1 MQEELKNLAN
11 HKSALKRARQS
22 KIRKVRNQ
30 AYKTKAK
37 KAVKAVRA
45 AVAANSEGQAKESLR
60 EAVATLQRTVSKG
73 VIHKNA
79 ASRKISRLTRQ
90 VNRLPSA

>member
-1 MQEELKNLAN
+1 LAN

-37 KAVKAVRA
+37 KAVKAVRT
-45 AVAANSEGQAKESLR
+45 AVAGDSEDQAQESLR
-60 EAVATLQRTVSKG
+60 EAVATLQRTVSRG
-73 VIHKNA
+73 VTHKNA
-79 ASRKISRLTRQ
+79 ASRKVSRLTRL
-90 VNRLPSA
+90 VNQLPST

>member
-1 MQEELKNLAN
+1 LAN

-30 AYKTKAK
+30 AYRTKAK
-37 KAVKAVRA
+37 KAVKALRT
-45 AVAANSEGQAKESLR
+45 AVADNSEDQAKENLR

-73 VIHKNA
+73 VIHRNA
-79 ASRKISRLTRQ
+79 ASRKISRLARL
-90 VNRLPSA
+90 VNQPPSA

>member
-1 MQEELKNLAN
+1 MAN

-45 AVAANSEGQAKESLR
+45 AVADNAEEQAQQRLR
-60 EAVATLQRTVSKG
+60 EAVASLQRTVSKG
-73 VIHKNA
+73 VIHRNA
-79 ASRKISRLTRQ
+79 AARRISRLTRL
-90 VNRLPSA
+90 VNQLPSA

>member
-1 MQEELKNLAN
+1 MAN

-22 KIRKVRNQ
+22 KIKKVRNQ
-30 AYKTKAK
+30 AYRTKAK
-37 KAVKAVRA
+37 KAVRAVRA
-45 AVAANSEGQAKESLR
+45 AVADNSEDKAKENLR

-79 ASRKISRLTRQ
+79 ASRKISRLNRL
-90 VNRLPSA
+90 VNQLPSA

>member
-1 MQEELKNLAN
+1 MAN

-30 AYKTKAK
+30 TYKTKAK
-37 KAVKAVRA
+37 KAVKAVRTS
-45 AVAANSEGQAKESLR
+45 VASNSEDQAKESLR

-79 ASRKISRLTRQ
+79 ASRKVSRLTRL
-90 VNRLPSA
+90 VNQLPSGRA